1 MQKSLVARAKL
12 LFFQSKP
19 IAFFPSSLRSPSS
32 LLKLP
37 IKLPS
42 CWSGLTMAGVER
54 GRGMGGFG
62 REGKLPFPFLSRLFR
77 FPPHSRFAPVP
88 QAIAPN
94 LVGLMVHIKG
104 ESWYDVANWTGKV

>member
-1 MQKSLVARAKL
+1 M
-12 LFFQSKP
+12 
-19 IAFFPSSLRSPSS
+19 PSS

-37 IKLPS
+37 NKLPS

-54 GRGMGGFG
+54 GRGMVGFG

-77 FPPHSRFAPVP
+77 LPPHSRFAPVS